1 MSAHHI
7 ASYLAVIPK
16 GPQAREGS
24 AMTDT
29 SAGHGHGAGRY
40 EIRLKGHLGPRWA
53 ARFDGMTLTP
63 GPTAPPLIEGSV
75 VDQAALHGLLRTL
88 RDLGIPL
95 LSVTQVGEPDHPSEA
110 TSEPR

>member
-16 GPQAREGS
+16 AASRERS
-24 AMTDT
+24 AMSDT
-29 SAGHGHGAGRY
+29 SAGRGQGAGRY

-53 ARFDGMTLTP
+53 ARFDGMTLTTRP
-63 GPTAPPLIEGSV
+63 DGTTLLAGPV

-88 RDLGIPL
+88 GDLGIPL
-95 LSVTQVGEPDHPSEA
+95 LSVTQVGPDQ
-110 TSEPR
+110 PR